1 MTEPSGSIRH
11 DIKDVKIKYNT
22 LSINIFQKSLGY
34 GTCDMAGWL
43 LILEVENTLN
53 RMKINYRKE

>member
-1 MTEPSGSIRH
+1 MTEPSRLIRH

-22 LSINIFQKSLGY
+22 LDINIIQKSLDY

-43 LILEVENTLN
+43 LILEVENTSN
-53 RMKINYRKE
+53 IMKINYKKE